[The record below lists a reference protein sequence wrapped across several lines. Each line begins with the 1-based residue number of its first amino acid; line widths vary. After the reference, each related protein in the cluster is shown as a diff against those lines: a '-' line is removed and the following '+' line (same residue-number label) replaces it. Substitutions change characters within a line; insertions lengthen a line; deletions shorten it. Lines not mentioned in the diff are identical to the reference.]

1 MHVTCKRKFWVSVGN
16 RFFFFFLYKF
26 FNGLFL
32 CYGNKNIFIFMIYTL
47 SIDDTLCVSRLP
59 RLGKIEACL
68 HAKGVV

>member
-1 MHVTCKRKFWVSVGN
+1 MHVTCKRKFWASVGN
-16 RFFFFFLYKF
+16 RFFLYKF
-26 FNGLFL
+26 FHGLFL